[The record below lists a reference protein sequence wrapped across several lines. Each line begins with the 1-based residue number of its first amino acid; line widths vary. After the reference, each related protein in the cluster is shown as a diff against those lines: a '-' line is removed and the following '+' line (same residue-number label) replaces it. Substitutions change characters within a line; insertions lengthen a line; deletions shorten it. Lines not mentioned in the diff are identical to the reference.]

1 MTPAASAVFAL
12 TVLPHQVRMFVS
24 PIVPFAG
31 YCRQKKM
38 TMIEIARPES
48 RPADRMSACAYPGQ
62 RRARGDEE
70 RVREGDAQ
78 LYLVH
83 HEKWRRRMT

>member
-1 MTPAASAVFAL
+1 MFAL

-48 RPADRMSACAYPGQ
+48 RPADRMSAFAHPVSGAHGGTKN
-62 RRARGDEE
+62 R
-70 RVREGDAQ
+70 
-78 LYLVH
+78 
-83 HEKWRRRMT
+83 